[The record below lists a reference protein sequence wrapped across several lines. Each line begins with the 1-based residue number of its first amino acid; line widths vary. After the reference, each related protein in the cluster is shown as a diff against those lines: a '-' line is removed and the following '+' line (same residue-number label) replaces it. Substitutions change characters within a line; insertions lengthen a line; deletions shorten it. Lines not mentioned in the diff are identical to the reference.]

1 MKRRTIRRIIIV
13 GHTGFRVDIYTENVH
28 GNLCYIAYLRHED
41 TPNIKV
47 PITDYLLVFQPDG
60 KVPLDVY
67 EGYVENILIET
78 SMMEDYCAKFLE
90 DNDDNYDDDYD
101 ENDIYD
107 DNYDDYD

>member
-67 EGYVENILIET
+67 EGYVKNILIET
-78 SMMEDYCAKFLE
+78 SMMEDYCAEHLE
-90 DNDDNYDDDYD
+90 DNDDEEDDFYYDDEDD
-101 ENDIYD
+101 E
-107 DNYDDYD
+107 DDYYN